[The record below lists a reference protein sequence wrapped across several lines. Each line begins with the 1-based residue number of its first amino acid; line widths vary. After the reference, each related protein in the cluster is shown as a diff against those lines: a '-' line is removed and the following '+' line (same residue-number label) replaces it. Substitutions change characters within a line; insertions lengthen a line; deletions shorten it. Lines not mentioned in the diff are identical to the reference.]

1 MKRRSELFQELLAQK
16 EIKLIEDDDERFRAG
31 NELLADLEEFES
43 SSFFKNGTVEE
54 FERWE
59 EQKLI
64 ERVMRSVD
72 RRQAVRRILD
82 SEETAKEGV

>member
-31 NELLADLEEFES
+31 NELLEDLEEFES
-43 SSFFKNGTVEE
+43 SPFFKDDTVEE

-64 ERVMRSVD
+64 ERVMRSVE

-82 SEETAKEGV
+82 SQETAKEGV

>member
-1 MKRRSELFQELLAQK
+1 MAQK
-16 EIKLIEDDDERFRAG
+16 EIKLIEDDDERFRTG
-31 NELLADLEEFES
+31 NELLTDLEEFES
-43 SSFFKNGTVEE
+43 SPFFKDDTVEE

-72 RRQAVRRILD
+72 RRQAVKRILD

>member
-1 MKRRSELFQELLAQK
+1 MEQR
-16 EIKLIEDDDERFRAG
+16 EIKLIEDVDERFRAG
-31 NELLADLEEFES
+31 NELLAELEEFES
-43 SSFFKNGTVEE
+43 SPFFKDDTVEE

-72 RRQAVRRILD
+72 RRQAVKRILD
-82 SEETAKEGV
+82 SEETAEEGV